1 MVDVID
7 RRLYRS
13 LVSQGVNS
21 DTAFDAATRTMTSS
35 EYKQL
40 KADERRLST
49 GEPPAALAWSGPA
62 SGPQENLDVSSY
74 ATAVARSIANRLTLI
89 VLGMLVL
96 TTQVIPPG
104 TVYRLIADW
113 IGHATR

>member
-13 LVSQGVNS
+13 LVSQGVDP
-21 DTAFDAATRTMTSS
+21 DTAFDAATRTMTAT
-35 EYKQL
+35 EYQQL
-40 KADERRLST
+40 KADERRLSI
-49 GEPPAALAWSGPA
+49 GEPAATPAWSGLA
-62 SGPQENLDVSSY
+62 VGPQEDLDVSSY
-74 ATAVARSIANRLTLI
+74 AKAVARSIANRLTLI

-104 TVYRLIADW
+104 TVYRLVADW

>member
-13 LVSQGVNS
+13 LVSQGV
-21 DTAFDAATRTMTSS
+21 DPETAFDTATRTMTST
-35 EYKQL
+35 EYQQL
-40 KADERRLST
+40 KADERRPST
-49 GEPPAALAWSGPA
+49 GEPPATPDWSGPTG
-62 SGPQENLDVSSY
+62 GPQGNRDVSLY
-74 ATAVARSIANRLTLI
+74 ATAIARSIANRLTLI

-104 TVYRLIADW
+104 TVYRLVAVW
-113 IGHATR
+113 IGYAMR

>member
-7 RRLYRS
+7 RQLYRS
-13 LVSQGVNS
+13 LVNQGVDP
-21 DTAFDAATRTMTSS
+21 DTAFDAATRTMTAI
-35 EYKQL
+35 EYQQL
-40 KADERRLST
+40 KADERRLSI

-62 SGPQENLDVSSY
+62 AARQARLDPSFE
-74 ATAVARSIANRLTLI
+74 AKAVARSIANRLTLI

-104 TVYRLIADW
+104 TGYRLIADW
-113 IGHATR
+113 IGHALR